1 MRCGEDDGVVVRGV
15 VADHGGTTLVGA
27 EPGPSAA
34 QESRAILGKA
44 IAGER
49 FEGLLDVV
57 EGGLAGAAEERI
69 GDGKA
74 AGADVGERGRV
85 RCEIRLGRAVAG
97 ADERPGRGNGELLV
111 AGGGRSARRAA
122 CPGKAVADGRRV
134 FRPMSSTAPRRWL
147 TTLVY
152 LLLIASARGLN
163 LTALVPADGATAVC
177 ADTLVRMTFDEDVR
191 VGGAGRV
198 QLVDAASGEVADA
211 ADLAEAAPT
220 RLIGGNPTPFRY
232 QPLMAAGRVVTFFPR
247 AGVLAAGRTYR
258 LRVSPGAITT
268 AAGGFFA
275 GFAVEAEPRFT
286 VRASGPAA
294 DASSIVVAADGSGDF
309 CTVQGAIDFVPLG
322 NARPRL
328 IAIRPGVYPEMV
340 YIGSRRPFLTL
351 RGADRE
357 ACVIAYA
364 NNNNFNAGNNRAMVA
379 IDANDVSL
387 EFLTLHN
394 TTPRGGSQAEALR
407 GNGRRVV
414 LDRVTLRSFQDTL
427 LWNGALFVTDS
438 LIEGDVDFM
447 WGGGACFFQRC
458 EIRSVSAG
466 YLAQVRNAEAG
477 RGNVYVDCRL
487 TAAPGVTNVYLAR
500 IDPRAGVANTWPY
513 SEVVF
518 IGCAMG
524 PHIRPE
530 GWLLNNATAAPD
542 VRFWEA
548 GSTDLEGNP
557 LDLSRRL
564 VDARRI
570 DAATTARY
578 RDPGFVLGWSP
589 PAARAGAPVAER
601 LTGLSTRARVGA
613 EPVIVGFVLAGAAAK
628 PVLVRGVGPTLGV
641 FGVADA
647 LARPRIELVR
657 GSEVLGANAG
667 WASGG
672 DATGIAAASAR
683 AGLFPLDVASPDSA
697 LLATLAPAAYTAV
710 ITDALGRGGNGLVEI
725 YDLAAVDGGARLAN
739 LSARA
744 VAGTED
750 AALIAGF
757 TVAGTAPKAVLI
769 RAIGPTLGAFGVE
782 GALRKA
788 TLTLFRGQS
797 AVAANSGWTG
807 SSDALEIARL
817 SAVAGAFPLVTGS
830 GDAAL
835 LARLEP
841 GNYTAQV
848 NGAAGETG
856 VALLEIYEAL

>member
-1 MRCGEDDGVVVRGV
+1 MPPTISRWLLLP
-15 VADHGGTTLVGA
+15 LV
-27 EPGPSAA
+27 
-34 QESRAILGKA
+34 
-44 IAGER
+44 
-49 FEGLLDVV
+49 LL
-57 EGGLAGAAEERI
+57 
-69 GDGKA
+69 
-74 AGADVGERGRV
+74 
-85 RCEIRLGRAVAG
+85 
-97 ADERPGRGNGELLV
+97 LLV
-111 AGGGRSARRAA
+111 ASARAL
-122 CPGKAVADGRRV
+122 
-134 FRPMSSTAPRRWL
+134 SL
-147 TTLVY
+147 TTL
-152 LLLIASARGLN
+152 APS
-163 LTALVPADGATAVC
+163 DGATGVC

-191 VGGAGRV
+191 VGAAGTV
-198 QLVDAASGEVADA
+198 QLVDGASGEVVDA
-211 ADLAEAAPT
+211 ADLTEAAPT

-232 QPLMAAGRVVTFFPR
+232 HPLVATGRVVTFFPR
-247 AGVLAAGRTYR
+247 AGVLVAGRTYR
-258 LRVSPGAITT
+258 LRLSPGAITT
-268 AAGGFFA
+268 AAGLAFS
-275 GFAVEAEPRFT
+275 GFAAGAEPRFT
-286 VRASGPAA
+286 VRASGPAP

-309 CTVQGAIDFVPLG
+309 CTVQGAIDFVPIG
-322 NARPRL
+322 NTRPRL
-328 IAIRPGVYPEMV
+328 ISIRPGVYPEMV

-351 RGADRE
+351 RGADRDG
-357 ACVIAYA
+357 CVIAFP

-379 IDANDVSL
+379 IDASDVSL

-466 YLAQVRNAEAG
+466 YLAQVRNAETG

-500 IDPRAGVANTWPY
+500 IDPQPGVANTWPY

-518 IGCAMG
+518 LGCAMG
-524 PHIRPE
+524 SHIRPE
-530 GWLLNNATAAPD
+530 GWLLNNATSAPD

-557 LDLSRRL
+557 LDVSRRL
-564 VDARRI
+564 ADSRRI
-570 DAATTARY
+570 DAATAVRY
-578 RDPGFVLGWSP
+578 RNPEFVLGWLP
-589 PAARAGAPVAER
+589 PAARAGVPVAER

-613 EPVIVGFVLAGAAAK
+613 DPVIVGFVLAGASAK
-628 PVLVRGVGPTLGV
+628 PVLVRGIGPTLGV

-657 GSEVLGANAG
+657 GSEVLATNAG

-672 DATGIAAASAR
+672 DGAAIALAAGR
-683 AGLFPLDVASPDSA
+683 AGLFPLETASADAA
-697 LLATLAPAAYTAV
+697 LRVTLSPAAYTAV
-710 ITDALGRGGNGLVEI
+710 ITDSVGKGGNGLVEI
-725 YDLAAVDGGARLAN
+725 YDLAAVDGAARLAN

-744 VAGTED
+744 VAGAGD

-757 TVAGTAPKAVLI
+757 TIAGSAPKAVLI
-769 RAIGPTLGAFGVE
+769 RGIGPALEAFGVE
-782 GALRKA
+782 GALRNVA
-788 TLTLFRGQS
+788 LTLFREQTR
-797 AVAANSGWTG
+797 VAANAGWT
-807 SSDALEIARL
+807 SSRDALEVARL
-817 SAVAGAFPLVTGS
+817 AATAGAFPLVTGS

-835 LARLEP
+835 LVRLEP

-848 NGAAGETG
+848 TGSAGDSG

>member
-1 MRCGEDDGVVVRGV
+1 MN
-15 VADHGGTTLVGA
+15 A
-27 EPGPSAA
+27 
-34 QESRAILGKA
+34 
-44 IAGER
+44 
-49 FEGLLDVV
+49 
-57 EGGLAGAAEERI
+57 
-69 GDGKA
+69 
-74 AGADVGERGRV
+74 
-85 RCEIRLGRAVAG
+85 
-97 ADERPGRGNGELLV
+97 
-111 AGGGRSARRAA
+111 
-122 CPGKAVADGRRV
+122 GRRSRWATPPSSGWLV
-134 FRPMSSTAPRRWL
+134 FLACLLLAAPARALTL
-147 TTLVY
+147 TTL
-152 LLLIASARGLN
+152 
-163 LTALVPADGATAVC
+163 TPADGATMAC
-177 ADTLVRMTFDEDVR
+177 ADTLVRLTFDEEVR
-191 VGGAGRV
+191 LGAAGIV
-198 QLVDAASGEVADA
+198 QLVDAASGEVVDS

-220 RLIGGNPTPFRY
+220 RLIGGNATPYRY
-232 QPLMAAGRVVTFFPR
+232 LPLVSAGRGLTFLPR
-247 AGVLAAGRTYR
+247 GGVLAAGRTYR
-258 LRVSPGAITT
+258 LRISPGAIAT
-268 AAGGFFA
+268 AAGVPFA
-275 GFAVEAEPRFT
+275 GFAAGVEPRFT
-286 VRASGPAA
+286 VRAAGPAA
-294 DASSIVVAADGSGDF
+294 DASTLVVAADGSGDF

-322 NARPRL
+322 NTRPRL
-328 IAIRPGVYPEMV
+328 IAIRPGVYPEMI
-340 YIGSRRPFLTL
+340 YIGPRRPFLTL
-351 RGADRE
+351 RGADRD

-379 IDANDVSL
+379 IDANDVAL

-518 IGCAMG
+518 LGCAMG

-542 VRFWEA
+542 SRFWEA
-548 GSTDLEGNP
+548 GSTDLEGSS

-564 VDARRI
+564 ADSRRI
-570 DAATTARY
+570 DAATAARY
-578 RDPGFVLGWSP
+578 RDPEFVLGWSP
-589 PAARAGAPVAER
+589 PPVRAGAPVAER
-601 LTGLSTRARVGA
+601 LTGLSTRARVGN
-613 EPVIVGFVLAGAAAK
+613 EPVIVGFVVAGAAAK
-628 PVLVRGVGPTLGV
+628 PVLVRGVGPTLGL

-657 GSEVLGANAG
+657 GSEVIGANAG
-667 WASGG
+667 WSSGG
-672 DATGIAAASAR
+672 DTTGIAAAAVR
-683 AGLFPLDVASPDSA
+683 AGLFPLDTGSADSA
-697 LLATLAPAAYTAV
+697 LRATLAPAAYTAV
-710 ITDALGRGGNGLVEI
+710 ITDAAGRGGNGLVEI
-725 YDLAAVDGGARLAN
+725 YDLAAADGASRLAN

-744 VAGTED
+744 VAGAGE

-757 TVAGTAPKAVLI
+757 TIAGTAPKAVLL
-769 RAIGPTLGAFGVE
+769 RAIGPALGAFGVE

-788 TLTLFRGQS
+788 TLTLYRGQS
-797 AVAANSGWTG
+797 AVAVNAGWTA
-807 SSDALEIARL
+807 SADALEIARL
-817 SAVAGAFPLVTGS
+817 SAAAGAFPLVTGS

-835 LARLEP
+835 LVRLEP

-848 NGAAGETG
+848 TGGTGESG
-856 VALLEIYEAL
+856 VALLEVYEAL